1 MTNDQ
6 KRMPEV
12 AALIEGADPS
22 SATMLS
28 RMFLQGADPLFIAKM
43 APEAVRLLA
52 ITLQISSEEVMG
64 AIESAHRMGPGIFES
79 GEEMGWNGEL
89 QHYRPR
95 HAGEVAWLILA
106 GCSHDN
112 EHGWAP
118 VVSAEERMRLAFARV
133 LEFSEL
139 MRAIRDGGDSRPGS
153 CLRGLLR
160 EASRVLETFRA
171 KTEFDWD
178 DADPESVPTTD
189 VDCGFYIGY
198 KEGFSCV
205 AVKAPGMTFYGTPW
219 GHTLEE
225 EGVKVDKAISPSFGI
240 IFDKEV
246 SPEAS

>member
-1 MTNDQ
+1 MSQTNDQ
-6 KRMPEV
+6 KRMAEV
-12 AALIEGADPS
+12 STLIEGADPD
-22 SATMLS
+22 SATVLS

-43 APEAVRLLA
+43 APESIACLA
-52 ITLQISSEEVMG
+52 IILEITPHEVMI
-64 AIESAHRMGPGIFES
+64 AIEGAHKMGPGIFES
-79 GEEMGWNGEL
+79 GEEGGWNGHPR
-89 QHYRPR
+89 HYESR

-106 GCSHDN
+106 GCSHDT

-118 VVSAEERMRLAFARV
+118 VVSAEERMRWAIEHVRKFDRIMSWATSKFGGSQRDRILDRASKV
-133 LEFSEL
+133 LE
-139 MRAIRDGGDSRPGS
+139 D
-153 CLRGLLR
+153 
-160 EASRVLETFRA
+160 FRA

-178 DADPESVPTTD
+178 DTDPESVPTTD

-225 EGVKVDKAISPSFGI
+225 EGVTVDKAISPSFGI
-240 IFDKEV
+240 IFDKKV

>member
-1 MTNDQ
+1 MSQTNDQ
-6 KRMPEV
+6 KRMAEV
-12 AALIEGADPS
+12 SSLIEGADPD
-22 SATMLS
+22 SATVLS

-43 APEAVRLLA
+43 APASIERLAA
-52 ITLQISSEEVMG
+52 ILEITSHEVMT
-64 AIESAHRMGPGIFES
+64 AIEGAHKMGPGIFES
-79 GEEMGWNGEL
+79 GEEGGWNGHSR
-89 QHYRPR
+89 HYESR

-106 GCSHDN
+106 GCSHDT

-118 VVSAEERMRLAFARV
+118 VVSAEERMRWAIEHVRKFDSIMAEHPTPEFGWNHRARILDIASKV
-133 LEFSEL
+133 LE
-139 MRAIRDGGDSRPGS
+139 D
-153 CLRGLLR
+153 
-160 EASRVLETFRA
+160 FRA

-178 DADPESVPTTD
+178 DTDPESVPTTD

-225 EGVKVDKAISPSFGI
+225 EGVTVDKAISPSFGI
-240 IFDKEV
+240 IFDKV